1 MNLFLTLIIWFRT
14 LFLLPIGSVKSGMNV
29 YHASPVYSWFN
40 LGSHQRRQST
50 SLHQTAN
57 LDPKCSFKQAAGS
70 TTFILMV
77 IWISIANLNLTF
89 CVFTW
94 AQFTRYVDITKYKT
108 WFMNI
113 QLHILYISLWSWWL
127 PNWQRNT
134 RSIYLLL
141 GSYLFLSNGTKSL
154 VDMFGEYVWT
164 SAVFSIIVGIF
175 IDLISFRLQKSGIS
189 SIVIFEV
196 TKIPTI
202 VKHTF

>member
-1 MNLFLTLIIWFRT
+1 M
-14 LFLLPIGSVKSGMNV
+14 SV
-29 YHASPVYSWFN
+29 
-40 LGSHQRRQST
+40 
-50 SLHQTAN
+50 
-57 LDPKCSFKQAAGS
+57 
-70 TTFILMV
+70 
-77 IWISIANLNLTF
+77 
-89 CVFTW
+89 
-94 AQFTRYVDITKYKT
+94 
-108 WFMNI
+108 
-113 QLHILYISLWSWWL
+113 
-127 PNWQRNT
+127 
-134 RSIYLLL
+134 